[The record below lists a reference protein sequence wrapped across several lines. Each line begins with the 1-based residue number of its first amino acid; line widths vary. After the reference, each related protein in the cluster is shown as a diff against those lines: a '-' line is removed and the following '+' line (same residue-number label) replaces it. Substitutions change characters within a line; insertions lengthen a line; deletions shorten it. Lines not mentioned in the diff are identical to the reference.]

1 MQTRHLLRQQYF
13 QEQAATTRRHY
24 LPFITPYL
32 PLSPHTRVLEI
43 GCGEGGNLLP
53 FARMGCTVRGIDVAA
68 CRINE
73 ARAFFARAGAA
84 GSFECADFLTL
95 TPPPDSAGGYHLIL
109 LHDVIEHVAQKTA
122 LLRAARAWLRPGGCL
137 FVGFPAWQ
145 MPFGGHQQICRSR
158 LLAHLPYI
166 HLLPACAY
174 GRLLRLGGERPDTV
188 SELLSIKRCGLSIER
203 FETQAAR
210 AGLRIIRRQ
219 LWLINPHYQQKFG
232 LRPRPLPG
240 PWSRLPGLR
249 NYVSTSCWY
258 VLQASGRN

>member
-109 LHDVIEHVAQKTA
+109 LH
-122 LLRAARAWLRPGGCL
+122 GL